1 MGRIKHKLLE
11 LERMT
16 DQLIIER
23 TLRIDRHK
31 YIEYV
36 WITEDN
42 VIFPDPTEM
51 GGWSEPLAAFIIEG
65 IDDNARY
72 IVRARNPQFSYV
84 QCYTGQTVCEC
95 KEFIE
100 AYINEPQTQEIMKLS
115 SPKEQINYKGAGTHW
130 RTANPMDD

>member
-42 VIFPDPTEM
+42 VIFP
-51 GGWSEPLAAFIIEG
+51 
-65 IDDNARY
+65 
-72 IVRARNPQFSYV
+72 
-84 QCYTGQTVCEC
+84 
-95 KEFIE
+95 
-100 AYINEPQTQEIMKLS
+100 
-115 SPKEQINYKGAGTHW
+115 
-130 RTANPMDD
+130 

>member
-42 VIFPDPTEM
+42 VIFPDPTEL

-65 IDDNARY
+65 RKVAMSR
-72 IVRARNPQFSYV
+72 SY
-84 QCYTGQTVCEC
+84 
-95 KEFIE
+95 
-100 AYINEPQTQEIMKLS
+100 AS
-115 SPKEQINYKGAGTHW
+115 
-130 RTANPMDD
+130 